1 MPKKIQNQ
9 NGQRFSNNHKK
20 NTVMNALQI
29 FSYNETPVTF
39 KNENGVVF
47 LSATEMAQSFGKR
60 PVDFLKNQST
70 KNFIDE
76 LSAVR
81 NITPTELVKVINGGT
96 EFGTWMQE
104 DVAIEF
110 ARWLSPAFA
119 IWANDRIKELLR
131 TGVTT
136 ISNDDEVIAQAMQV
150 LQNRLEVSRQEKER
164 LQVQNNLQSKEIAQI
179 APKAEYFDTV
189 LQSTETYVIT
199 RIAQELGVSAVAM
212 NRKLA
217 EMRVQRK
224 VDGQWMLYRQ
234 YVGNGYTK
242 SHTATY
248 TKQNGET
255 GTNTQTVWTEKGRNF
270 IHSLFSN

>member
-1 MPKKIQNQ
+1 
-9 NGQRFSNNHKK
+9 
-20 NTVMNALQI
+20 MNALQI

-47 LSATEMAQSFGKR
+47 LSATEMAQQFGKM
-60 PVDFLKNQST
+60 PKDYLKTQSAKELVNT
-70 KNFIDE
+70 
-76 LSAVR
+76 LSARTNVL
-81 NITPTELVKVINGGT
+81 PTDLVQVVNGGQNY
-96 EFGTWMQE
+96 GTWLQE
-104 DVAIEF
+104 DIALDF
-110 ARWLSPAFA
+110 AQWLSIDFKL
-119 IWANDRIKELLR
+119 WCNDRIKELLH

-164 LQVQNNLQSKEIAQI
+164 LQVQNNLQSKEIAQN

-199 RIAQELGVSAVAM
+199 RIAQELGVSAVVM

-217 EMRVQRK
+217 EMKVQRR

-242 SHTATY
+242 SHTTTY

-270 IHSLFSN
+270 IHSLFRN

>member
-1 MPKKIQNQ
+1 
-9 NGQRFSNNHKK
+9 
-20 NTVMNALQI
+20 MNALQI

-47 LSATEMAQSFGKR
+47 LSATEMAKQFGKR
-60 PVDFLKNQST
+60 PIDYLKLPTTVSLLDAIVRKSHISNTQLVIT
-70 KNFIDE
+70 KQGSSE
-76 LSAVR
+76 
-81 NITPTELVKVINGGT
+81 NGG
-96 EFGTWMQE
+96 GTWMQE
-104 DVAIEF
+104 DIALDF
-110 ARWLSPAFA
+110 AQWLSIDFKL
-119 IWANDRIKELLR
+119 WCNDRIKELLR

-164 LQVQNNLQSKEIAQI
+164 LQIQNNLQSKEIAQI

-217 EMRVQRK
+217 EMKVQRK

-234 YVGNGYTK
+234 YVDNGYTK
-242 SHTATY
+242 SHTTTY

-255 GTNTQTVWTEKGRNF
+255 GTNTQTVWTEKGRRF

>member
-1 MPKKIQNQ
+1 
-9 NGQRFSNNHKK
+9 
-20 NTVMNALQI
+20 MNALQI

-47 LSATEMAQSFGKR
+47 LSATEMAKQFGKM
-60 PVDFLKNQST
+60 PKDYLKTQSAS
-70 KNFIDE
+70 E
-76 LSAVR
+76 LIYTLSKRTNVPL
-81 NITPTELVKVINGGT
+81 TDLVKVSKGGLS
-96 EFGTWMQE
+96 EGTWMQE
-104 DVAIEF
+104 DIALDF
-110 ARWLSPAFA
+110 AQWLSIDFKL
-119 IWANDRIKELLR
+119 WCNDRIKELLH

-217 EMRVQRK
+217 EMKVQRK

-242 SHTATY
+242 SHTTTY

-255 GTNTQTVWTEKGRNF
+255 GTNTQTVWTEKGRRF
-270 IHSLFSN
+270 IHSLFKN

>member
-1 MPKKIQNQ
+1 
-9 NGQRFSNNHKK
+9 
-20 NTVMNALQI
+20 MNALQI

-47 LSATEMAQSFGKR
+47 LSATEMAKPFQRR
-60 PVDFLKNQST
+60 PNDYLNLPTTKSLVEAITRKNGNCDY
-70 KNFIDE
+70 K
-76 LSAVR
+76 
-81 NITPTELVKVINGGT
+81 LVMSKQGSSENGG
-96 EFGTWMQE
+96 GTWLQE
-104 DVAIEF
+104 DIALDF
-110 ARWLSPAFA
+110 AQWLSIDFKL
-119 IWANDRIKELLR
+119 WCNDRIKELLR

-164 LQVQNNLQSKEIAQI
+164 LQIQNNLQSKEIAQI

-234 YVGNGYTK
+234 YTGNGFTK
-242 SHTATY
+242 SHTTTY

-255 GTNTQTVWTEKGRNF
+255 GTNTQTVWTEKGRRF
-270 IHSLFSN
+270 IHSLFKN

>member
-1 MPKKIQNQ
+1 
-9 NGQRFSNNHKK
+9 
-20 NTVMNALQI
+20 MNALQI

-47 LSATEMAQSFGKR
+47 ISATEMAQSFGKR
-60 PVDFLKNQST
+60 PAKWLELPSAKSFLL
-70 KNFIDE
+70 E
-76 LSAVR
+76 LEAIRKSDR
-81 NITPTELVKVINGGT
+81 LVFSENGI
-96 EFGTWMQE
+96 GTWMQE

-164 LQVQNNLQSKEIAQI
+164 LQIQNNLQSKEIAQI

-217 EMRVQRK
+217 EMKVQRK

-242 SHTATY
+242 SHTTTY

>member
-1 MPKKIQNQ
+1 
-9 NGQRFSNNHKK
+9 
-20 NTVMNALQI
+20 MNALQI

-47 LSATEMAQSFGKR
+47 LSATEMAKQFGKTPKDYFR
-60 PVDFLKNQST
+60 TKAAQDFMSAISARLKC
-70 KNFIDE
+70 
-76 LSAVR
+76 L
-81 NITPTELVKVINGGT
+81 PTEIVQVVNGGQNY
-96 EFGTWMQE
+96 GTWLQE
-104 DVAIEF
+104 DIALDF
-110 ARWLSPAFA
+110 AQWLSIDFKL
-119 IWANDRIKELLR
+119 WCNDRIKELLR

-164 LQVQNNLQSKEIAQI
+164 LQIQNNLQSKEIAQI

-242 SHTATY
+242 SHTTTY
-248 TKQNGET
+248 TKKNGET

>member
-1 MPKKIQNQ
+1 
-9 NGQRFSNNHKK
+9 
-20 NTVMNALQI
+20 MNALQI

-47 LSATEMAQSFGKR
+47 LSATEMAQQFGKM
-60 PVDFLKNQST
+60 PKDYLKTQSAKELVNT
-70 KNFIDE
+70 
-76 LSAVR
+76 LSARTNVL
-81 NITPTELVKVINGGT
+81 PTDLVQVVNGGQNY
-96 EFGTWMQE
+96 GTWLQE
-104 DVAIEF
+104 DIALDF
-110 ARWLSPAFA
+110 AQWLSIDFKL
-119 IWANDRIKELLR
+119 WCNDRIKELLR

-164 LQVQNNLQSKEIAQI
+164 LQIQNNLQSKEIAQI

-217 EMRVQRK
+217 EMKVQRR

-242 SHTATY
+242 SHTTTY
-248 TKQNGET
+248 TKSNGET

>member
-1 MPKKIQNQ
+1 MEA
-9 NGQRFSNNHKK
+9 
-20 NTVMNALQI
+20 MQI
-29 FSYNETPVTF
+29 FSYNNAPVTF

-47 LSATEMAQSFGKR
+47 ISATEMAQQFGKR
-60 PVDFLKNQST
+60 PVDFLRTQSAQ
-70 KNFIDE
+70 NFINE
-76 LSAVR
+76 LSEVR
-81 NITPTELVKVINGGT
+81 NCTSAELVSIRKGGLND
-96 EFGTWMQE
+96 GTWMQE

-110 ARWLSPAFA
+110 ARWLSPSFA

-131 TGVTT
+131 HGVTT
-136 ISNDDEVIAQAMQV
+136 TNQMMEQMLTNPDAMINALTALKVEREEKQRLLNQNV
-150 LQNRLEVSRQEKER
+150 LQQR
-164 LQVQNNLQSKEIAQI
+164 EIATI

-242 SHTATY
+242 SHTTTY
-248 TKQNGET
+248 TKSNGET
-255 GTNTQTVWTEKGRNF
+255 GTNTQTVWTEKGRQF
-270 IHSLFSN
+270 IHSLFPQSKI